1 MKLDKICAKVEFVL
15 EMIENIKKVI
25 KRHNGIVNALSDFE
39 SQAAILMF
47 LMHIGE
53 SLNKLYSLDDNLVL
67 YIDKD
72 DIKGAYA
79 VRNFI
84 AHDYEGV
91 DLAFIESILRDKLFE
106 LKDNLVRYKEQICIF

>member
-1 MKLDKICAKVEFVL
+1 MSFLIKKEL
-15 EMIENIKKVI
+15 ENIK
-25 KRHNGIVNALSDFE
+25 
-39 SQAAILMF
+39 
-47 LMHIGE
+47 
-53 SLNKLYSLDDNLVL
+53 LVL

>member
-1 MKLDKICAKVEFVL
+1 
-15 EMIENIKKVI
+15 
-25 KRHNGIVNALSDFE
+25 
-39 SQAAILMF
+39 
-47 LMHIGE
+47 
-53 SLNKLYSLDDNLVL
+53 LNKLYSLDDNLVL

-106 LKDNLVRYKEQICIF
+106 LKDNLVKYKEQICIF

>member
-1 MKLDKICAKVEFVL
+1 LKLDKICSKVEFVL
-15 EMIENIKKVI
+15 EMIENIEKVI
-25 KRHNGIVNALSDFE
+25 NRHKGIVNALSDFE

-47 LMHIGE
+47 LMHVGE
-53 SLNKLYSLDDNLVL
+53 SLNKLYNLDNNLVL
-67 YIDKD
+67 YIDKN

-91 DLAFIESILRDKLFE
+91 DLAFIENILRDKLFE
-106 LKDNLVRYKEQICIF
+106 LRNNLIRYKEQICIF